1 MFRNW
6 FGKNPSPLTGV
17 PAVRRLKT
25 FSSQSGYVY
34 QYAYEGKRP
43 LAKRGG
49 TEFVFSVSAD
59 RKQWQNVSVLV
70 ESVAV
75 RAWERA
81 HERTLSDTEWY
92 ALAKMSLFAA
102 FDERA
107 TPAHM
112 REPVRLRE
120 EDVTGIMEQLGIE

>member
-6 FGKNPSPLTGV
+6 FSKNPEPLSGA

-34 QYAYEGKRP
+34 QYAYEGQRT
-43 LAKRGG
+43 LAKGAG
-49 TEFVFSVSAD
+49 SEFVFSVSAD
-59 RKQWQNVSVLV
+59 RKNWQNVSVLV
-70 ESVAV
+70 EAAAV
-75 RAWERA
+75 RAWEQANGRS
-81 HERTLSDTEWY
+81 LSSNEWY

-107 TPAHM
+107 TPAEM
-112 REPVRLRE
+112 REPVRLRAA
-120 EDVTGIMEQLGIE
+120 DVAGIMERLGLA